1 MVGQGLRG
9 GFYGLA
15 GMTLV
20 GGIINVIALVAIRY
34 LKRWGLILFTI
45 LSVIDMANTAYNLMS
60 YTQFITIG
68 IYLIV
73 LVFLWGNYKKF
84 N

>member
-20 GGIINVIALVAIRY
+20 GGVINLISIVAIRY

-45 LSVIDMANTAYNLMS
+45 LSIIDMMGTVYDLMS
-60 YTQFITIG
+60 YAQFITIG
-68 IYLIV
+68 IYILI
-73 LVFLWGNYKKF
+73 LVFLWVNYKKF
-84 N
+84 S

>member
-20 GGIINVIALVAIRY
+20 GGVINFISIVAIRY

-45 LSVIDMANTAYNLMS
+45 LSIIDIWSTIYNLMS

-68 IYLIV
+68 IYLTI
-73 LVFLWGNYKKF
+73 LVFLWSNYKKF